1 MENGRKEWKLR
12 PNASLSSTD
21 QISIRG
27 LLEVVKS
34 NLAGGDERPTITL
47 GQGDPSHFPSFRTVS
62 TAEEAI
68 VTAVQSGKYNCYSP
82 AFGFP
87 TARRAIAEYLSKDL
101 PYKLSE
107 EDVYITS
114 GCQQAIE
121 VVMSVLAHPNANI
134 LLPRPCFPI
143 YNSYAAY
150 LGMEVRHVD
159 LLPERNW
166 EMDLEAV
173 EDLVD
178 DNTVAI
184 VIVNPGNPCGNVYT
198 YEYLAKVI
206 DI

>member
-82 AFGFP
+82 HVGFP
-87 TARRAIAEYLSKDL
+87 TARR
-101 PYKLSE
+101 
-107 EDVYITS
+107 
-114 GCQQAIE
+114 
-121 VVMSVLAHPNANI
+121 
-134 LLPRPCFPI
+134 
-143 YNSYAAY
+143 
-150 LGMEVRHVD
+150 
-159 LLPERNW
+159 
-166 EMDLEAV
+166 
-173 EDLVD
+173 
-178 DNTVAI
+178 
-184 VIVNPGNPCGNVYT
+184 
-198 YEYLAKVI
+198 
-206 DI
+206 

>member
-1 MENGRKEWKLR
+1 
-12 PNASLSSTD
+12 
-21 QISIRG
+21 
-27 LLEVVKS
+27 
-34 NLAGGDERPTITL
+34 
-47 GQGDPSHFPSFRTVS
+47 
-62 TAEEAI
+62 
-68 VTAVQSGKYNCYSP
+68 
-82 AFGFP
+82 
-87 TARRAIAEYLSKDL
+87 
-101 PYKLSE
+101 
-107 EDVYITS
+107 
-114 GCQQAIE
+114 
-121 VVMSVLAHPNANI
+121 MSVLAHPNANI

-206 DI
+206 EI